1 MRIKKRMQIL
11 KIAKNFDSRAP
22 LEYLQWIA
30 YNYNIYQSFI
40 HVSIHFH
47 HTCQPRQ
54 WRQNNLA
61 TNNRRQKVA
70 TTVGNFIV
78 QYSTTKKR
86 QSRQCCSGAM

>member
-1 MRIKKRMQIL
+1 MQIL

-47 HTCQPRQ
+47 YIHLSASAMAPKQ
-54 WRQNNLA
+54 L
-61 TNNRRQKVA
+61 
-70 TTVGNFIV
+70 GN
-78 QYSTTKKR
+78 K
-86 QSRQCCSGAM
+86 